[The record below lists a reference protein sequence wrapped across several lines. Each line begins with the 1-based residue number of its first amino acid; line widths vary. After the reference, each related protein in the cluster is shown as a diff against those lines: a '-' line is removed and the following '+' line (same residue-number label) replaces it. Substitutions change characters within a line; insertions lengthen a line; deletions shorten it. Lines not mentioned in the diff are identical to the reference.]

1 MAKKAIAYINIDG
14 VQEITRFTHVHI
26 DQSIYGHH
34 EFRIQVPIESIE
46 GEGKFVFNKSKSIIG
61 KAVQIGLTSDL
72 LLDASS
78 PPFVGIVTN
87 IGFARSHGSS
97 NDLVIEGKSPTI
109 LMDTGRNFRSFSK
122 KTLADVVDGIMENY
136 DLEYTNDPVFTTEI
150 PYIVQYGESDLNFLQ
165 RIAARYSE
173 WIYFHGSSLVFGKL
187 EDTDAIPLILGR
199 NLYNFELKLALAPTN
214 YETAFYDYK
223 KSEVYTTTGAKSEIS
238 DYDPAYGELAYNE
251 SGTILAAVPSQ
262 LNVLPT
268 KSEDELKQHVKH
280 HLDQAAS
287 SMVNL
292 YADSDHIGLGVG
304 QTLSVTAAKGED
316 RIDGFEDFGKFVI
329 TKIHHYVGG
338 DGDYYNS
345 FQAIPVEVKVPPTNP
360 NIHIPLAQPELAIV
374 TENIDE
380 GKDDKLKLGRI
391 KVKFHWQKGEE
402 ETPWI
407 RLVKPHAGLDHGA
420 FTVPEKK
427 DEVMVSYIHQHPDR
441 PFVLG
446 SVYNKDAKPAESWPE
461 EENNIKAFKTKS
473 NNEVIFNDKEG
484 EASITILNNSGKN
497 SITMTMNSGGAISI
511 STDNQMSLSGKNINI
526 TASENLTVKAKNI
539 KMTAEQNINVNAE
552 EGKIEVSADKGLMG
566 LKAKKNFTI
575 ESTEGDFKAEA
586 KAKAATMKGSTQAT
600 VKANAVDVTAT
611 KGALNAKATAGAAT
625 FEGSNTA
632 DLKSGGAV
640 TVDSGAKVTVKGKS
654 GGELSSPA
662 AIEVKGGTT
671 VNVKGNG
678 PVIVSGSLLQLN

>member
-1 MAKKAIAYINIDG
+1 VAKKAITYINIDG

-136 DLEYTNDPVFTTEI
+136 GLEYTNDPVFTTEI

-223 KSEVYTTTGAKSEIS
+223 KSDVYTTTGADSEIS

-280 HLDQAAS
+280 HLDQTAS

-329 TKIHHYVGG
+329 TKIHHYIGG
-338 DGDYYNS
+338 DGDYHNS

-380 GKDDKLKLGRI
+380 GEEDDPNLKLGRI

-473 NNEVIFNDKEG
+473 DNEVIFNDKEG
-484 EASITILNNSGKN
+484 EATITILNNSGKN
-497 SITMTMNSGGAISI
+497 SITMTMNSGGSISI
-511 STDNQMSLSGKNINI
+511 STDNQMSLSGKNISISAN
-526 TASENLTVKAKNI
+526 ENFTVNAKNI
-539 KMTAEQNINVNAE
+539 KMTAEENINVA
-552 EGKIEVSADKGLMG
+552 ADSGL
-566 LKAKKNFTI
+566 I
-575 ESTEGDFKAEA
+575 DFKA
-586 KAKAATMKGSTQAT
+586 ST
-600 VKANAVDVTAT
+600 NFNVTAT
-611 KGALNAKATAGAAT
+611 DMVANTSAAT
-625 FEGSNTA
+625 SIIAQGTLTAVGKGDVILGSSEG
-632 DLKSGGAV
+632 K
-640 TVDSGAKVTVKGKS
+640 
-654 GGELSSPA
+654 
-662 AIEVKGGTT
+662 TT
-671 VNVKGNG
+671 VTGKTGADFVSEG
-678 PVIVSGSLLQLN
+678 PVIVGGETLNASGKDEANFASKGPVVVGGSSITVSGKESVKVEGAMVDIKGTGPVVVSGSLLQLN

>member
-122 KTLADVVDGIMENY
+122 KTLADVVDGIMGNY
-136 DLEYTNDPVFTTEI
+136 NLEYTNDPVFTTEI

-223 KSEVYTTTGAKSEIS
+223 ESKVYKTTGTDNEIS
-238 DYDPAYGELAYNE
+238 DYDPAYGELAYKE
-251 SGTILAAVPSQ
+251 SGSILAAVPSQ
-262 LNVLPT
+262 LCVLPT
-268 KSEDELKQHVKH
+268 ASEDELKLHVKH
-280 HLDQAAS
+280 HLNQASS

-329 TKIHHYVGG
+329 TKIHHYIGG
-338 DGDYYNS
+338 DGDYHNS
-345 FQAIPVEVKVPPTNP
+345 FQAIPVEGKVPPTNP
-360 NIHIPLAQPELAIV
+360 NIRIPQAQPELAIV

-391 KVKFHWQKGEE
+391 KVKFHWQKENE

-407 RLVKPHAGLDHGA
+407 RLVKSHAGVDHGA
-420 FTVPEKK
+420 FAVPEKD
-427 DEVMVSYIHQHPDR
+427 DEVVVSYIHQHPDR

-484 EASITILNNSGKN
+484 EATITILNNSGKN
-497 SITMTMNSGGAISI
+497 SITMTMNSGGSISI
-511 STDNQMSLSGKNINI
+511 STNNQMSLSGKNISI
-526 TASENLTVKAKNI
+526 SADENFTVNAKNI
-539 KMTAEQNINVNAE
+539 KMTATDNINVTAE
-552 EGKIEVSADKGLMG
+552 SGLIDA
-566 LKAKKNFTI
+566 KANGNFTAT
-575 ESTEGDFKAEA
+575 STTA
-586 KAKAATMKGSTQAT
+586 AATMKGSTKAT
-600 VKANAVDVTAT
+600 VEAAAVDVKATGGILNATAT
-611 KGALNAKATAGAAT
+611 GNAT
-625 FEGSNTA
+625 FKSDTEATFQGVSKA

-678 PVIVSGSLLQLN
+678 PVVVSGSLLQLN